1 MKTKEVDIEN
11 DIAALKRQLES
22 CINNDKEALA
32 EQLRV
37 KKWELENIIEYK
49 TKGVIIRSKPRR

>member
-11 DIAALKRQLES
+11 DISVLERQLES
-22 CINNDKEALA
+22 CINNDKEVLA

-37 KKWELENIIEYK
+37 KKRELENILEYK
-49 TKGVIIRSKPRR
+49 TKGAIIISEMV